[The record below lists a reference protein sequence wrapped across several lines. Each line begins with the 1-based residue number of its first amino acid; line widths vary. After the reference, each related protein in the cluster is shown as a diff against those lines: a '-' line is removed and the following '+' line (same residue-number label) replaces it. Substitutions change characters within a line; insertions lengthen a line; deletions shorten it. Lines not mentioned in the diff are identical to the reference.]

1 MSTTA
6 PEERIPVSVLTG
18 FLGSG
23 KTTLLRELL
32 RKPEM
37 GDTAVIINE
46 FGEIGLDHQLVE
58 KSSEEGMVELSSG
71 CLCCTVRGDLVRT
84 MGELYLKRQR
94 GEINAFKRMV
104 VETTGLADPA
114 PIIHTLMTDPLLST
128 RYRLD
133 GVVTTVDAVNGAST
147 LDNHM
152 ESVKQAAVAD
162 RLLLTKTDIADA
174 PAVADLKHR
183 LQHLNP
189 GARVFSI
196 QHGEVSPGDIM
207 NAGLYNPETKSA
219 DVKRWLHEEAY
230 LGDPH
235 RHHHHHGDG
244 HHHHHH
250 DHEQGHSHDH
260 DDGPKGDTEQPF
272 AGPGPEHYAEQQDP
286 HDVNRHDDR
295 IRAFCLTFDKPFAWA
310 TVAGALDA
318 LVTYRGPD
326 LLRVKGILNVA
337 ESEKP
342 VVIHGVQHV
351 FHPPAVLEKWP
362 DDDRRSKIVFITRDI
377 PEATIRRVLKSFID
391 GADQWTST

>member
-1 MSTTA
+1 MSQA
-6 PEERIPVSVLTG
+6 QPEERIPISVLTG

-58 KSSEEGMVELSSG
+58 NSNEEGMVTLNSG

-84 MGELYLKRQR
+84 MSELYLKRTR
-94 GEINAFKRMV
+94 GEVTPFKRMI

-114 PIIHTLMTDPLLST
+114 PILHTLMTDPLLAT

-133 GVVTTVDAVNGAST
+133 GVVTTVDAINGAAT
-147 LDNHM
+147 LDNHA

-174 PAVADLKHR
+174 PALDALMAR
-183 LQHLNP
+183 LHLLNP
-189 GARVFSI
+189 GAPMFRI
-196 QHGEVSPGDIM
+196 RHGEIAPADIM
-207 NAGLYNPETKSA
+207 NAGLYNPETKNA
-219 DVKRWLHEEAY
+219 DVKRWLRDEAY
-230 LGDPH
+230 LTEGGH
-235 RHHHHHGDG
+235 GHHHGHD
-244 HHHHHH
+244 HHHGEGHGH
-250 DHEQGHSHDH
+250 DHGHAHAGSPDKPF
-260 DDGPKGDTEQPF
+260 DGPG
-272 AGPGPEHYAEQQDP
+272 AEHYAAHQDA
-286 HDVNRHDDR
+286 HDVNRHDDS
-295 IRAFCLTFDKPFAWA
+295 IRSFCLVFDKPFAWA
-310 TVAGALDA
+310 SVAGALDA

-326 LLRVKGILNVA
+326 LLRVKGILNVI
-337 ESEKP
+337 ESDKP

-362 DDDRRSKIVFITRDI
+362 DEDRRSKIVFITKDI
-377 PEATIRRVLKSFID
+377 PEATIRKVLSNFLES
-391 GADQWTST
+391 GEQWSSKA